1 MFLQSSLD
9 VFQVTMLSKCF
20 SIHHEAGKPCY
31 KERCE
36 KCICVSRHFKQQLVS
51 LFFNQVSRLIFNL
64 KSFQLSVCKISLIKY
79 ENWIKLK
86 ETLYFFS
93 EFVLYKIPKL
103 RLHYSM
109 LTNMMRSRL
118 SCLNTVYGVKTAI

>member
-20 SIHHEAGKPCY
+20 SIHHEAGKPCV

-51 LFFNQVSRLIFNL
+51 LFNQVSRLIFDL

-86 ETLYFFS
+86 ETLYFF
-93 EFVLYKIPKL
+93 L
-103 RLHYSM
+103 RVC
-109 LTNMMRSRL
+109 TIQ
-118 SCLNTVYGVKTAI
+118 NTKVKASLFSVNKHDEVTVILP